1 MEITAAKVKEL
12 REKTGIGMMKCK
24 EALHECAGDF
34 EKAIQYLRKK
44 GLATAEKKS
53 GRTTNEGRIA
63 SYIHANNKIG
73 VLIEINCE
81 TDFVAKGDDFAQLA
95 KDICMQVAASDPL
108 TISRDNVPQELVDK
122 EKAIYADQV
131 KGKPESIIEKILQ
144 GKLDAYF
151 KQVCLLEQPFIK
163 DTSIAVDD
171 LIKQIIAKT
180 GENIT
185 VARFTRYQL
194 GEET

>member
-1 MEITAAKVKEL
+1 ME
-12 REKTGIGMMKCK
+12 
-24 EALHECAGDF
+24 
-34 EKAIQYLRKK
+34 
-44 GLATAEKKS
+44 
-53 GRTTNEGRIA
+53 
-63 SYIHANNKIG
+63 
-73 VLIEINCE
+73 
-81 TDFVAKGDDFAQLA
+81 
-95 KDICMQVAASDPL
+95 VAASDPL